1 MIDWITQT
9 SNPPEDR
16 VLNQNLGRR
25 ARQPDTPRK
34 QRSPKPFRSA
44 LGSARLQIRSRLGP
58 LGQALLSRGETSA
71 LGMID
76 RPPSGQSSGSEPV
89 GSASEISSQT
99 RPTRPVRRPI
109 WFFPDL
115 HPLGLGPSTHDDVQ
129 GHKTP
134 KGIKH
139 LDPIDRRRN
148 PPMPLF
154 SGLAQVP
161 SDPRAAP
168 REALK

>member
-44 LGSARLQIRSRLGP
+44 LGSARLQIRSRLGS

-89 GSASEISSQT
+89 GSAPQPARSRLKRGPPAQFAGPSGSSQIFIPSGSAPA
-99 RPTRPVRRPI
+99 PTTTFKDTKP
-109 WFFPDL
+109 
-115 HPLGLGPSTHDDVQ
+115 
-129 GHKTP
+129 
-134 KGIKH
+134 
-139 LDPIDRRRN
+139 
-148 PPMPLF
+148 
-154 SGLAQVP
+154 
-161 SDPRAAP
+161 P
-168 REALK
+168 RESSTRTQLTGAGIRPCRYSQG